1 MNNDKK
7 IQSSAKSKSFMR
19 RCLALLTCIGML
31 GSFMMPYQGV
41 LPVIAEDGDAETV
54 TPDLVCG
61 LEEHTHT
68 EECYSLICTDDSE
81 GHEHNETCYEL
92 VCGLEEHQHD
102 NNCYETVEDIS
113 DESLDV
119 STASTKNVILAKA
132 GGFDGKKSTKKQP
145 STRTDNN
152 NNLVNATGGSSYFTE
167 TVNEVGPSTREVKD
181 SEIQNVTVTIQGTPY
196 SAPDKDGNDVIV
208 TLGEMNQDAVEA
220 NFSIQYMISKNEDGS
235 YPVNVDSPCIY
246 YQLPDGVK
254 VPEEYYGRTRYV
266 SDPNYNGPNGHVSG
280 YFSINESGLIVIQF
294 TEDYIKNKIMLS
306 DFFEGSIKFD
316 GTINRDETQS
326 GDREIAVGG
335 LALQIPYTD
344 KTSKVEK
351 TSTGT
356 RTTSEGMEIDWQIK
370 VKNVTT
376 PADISGYLLK
386 DSMFKDVAV
395 TFEPSDAGS
404 FNSDGDFVFDD
415 AANYVPEITFTYTQ
429 TVASE
434 DINQAMLN
442 DTDAWSNQFIIS
454 KNTAQLINGEQ
465 EVSSGEKTIYGNK
478 PYLEKEGEESYK
490 NGQWIKSTIYWSID
504 VKAPDGDDLNGYYI
518 IDDALN
524 TSIEQANKLKTDEL
538 KDANGHVNSV
548 VLTSNGEPLT
558 AGTHYTYD
566 ATSGKITFTGTYT
579 EVNIAYVTNCHD
591 VEKDSDNKRNVR
603 NDVSLYH
610 PDKPDA
616 PIKTDGTSNT

>member
-356 RTTSEGMEIDWQIK
+356 RTTSEGMEI
-370 VKNVTT
+370 
-376 PADISGYLLK
+376 
-386 DSMFKDVAV
+386 
-395 TFEPSDAGS
+395 
-404 FNSDGDFVFDD
+404 
-415 AANYVPEITFTYTQ
+415 
-429 TVASE
+429 
-434 DINQAMLN
+434 
-442 DTDAWSNQFIIS
+442 
-454 KNTAQLINGEQ
+454 
-465 EVSSGEKTIYGNK
+465 
-478 PYLEKEGEESYK
+478 
-490 NGQWIKSTIYWSID
+490 
-504 VKAPDGDDLNGYYI
+504 
-518 IDDALN
+518 
-524 TSIEQANKLKTDEL
+524 
-538 KDANGHVNSV
+538 
-548 VLTSNGEPLT
+548 
-558 AGTHYTYD
+558 
-566 ATSGKITFTGTYT
+566 
-579 EVNIAYVTNCHD
+579 
-591 VEKDSDNKRNVR
+591 
-603 NDVSLYH
+603 
-610 PDKPDA
+610 
-616 PIKTDGTSNT
+616 